1 MDVIS
6 TAHAKC
12 AKINFVFICFFL
24 FFAGQA
30 FGRTTDPK
38 KATVDAN
45 LLYREHRYAD
55 AVAVCEQNLKRIDPK
70 NVSLLMDN
78 YTVWQRS
85 LIALSKYSEAI
96 RIGLE
101 AQKTSKHDY
110 RIIQGLGE
118 AYYLSGNGDQALPYL
133 QRYAALRNS
142 DEYTGRVYYYMG
154 EIYLR
159 QGLYQHA
166 DIAFSTA
173 IYHSPNSYRWWY
185 RLGFTREMADNKA
198 GARQAYEKAFALNPN
213 FIEVRSRLDAL

>member
-1 MDVIS
+1 MVHARCVRASLLVCLFLLCTVQVFPQRARS
-6 TAHAKC
+6 TR
-12 AKINFVFICFFL
+12 
-24 FFAGQA
+24 G
-30 FGRTTDPK
+30 GDPK
-38 KATVDAN
+38 KVTLDAN

-55 AVAVCEQNLKRIDPK
+55 AVNLCRGNLERIDPK

-85 LIALSKYSEAI
+85 LIAMSKYDEAI
-96 RIGLE
+96 RIGLQ
-101 AQKTSKHDY
+101 AQKASRHDY

-118 AYYLSGNGDQALPYL
+118 AYYLSGQGDQSLPYL

-142 DEYTGRVYYYMG
+142 DEYTGRAYYYMG

-159 QGLYQHA
+159 QGQYQHA

-185 RLGFTREMADNKA
+185 RLGFTREMANNKT

-213 FIEVRSRLDAL
+213 FIEVRSRLDSL